1 MTEISSNPKWISKS
15 VDFIKIE
22 IETVFINDDFQLL
35 IWYGVSREAAQAEWV
50 HWLGFSVAK
59 RVKIYEGVA

>member
-35 IWYGVSREAAQAEWV
+35 IWYGVSREA
-50 HWLGFSVAK
+50 G
-59 RVKIYEGVA
+59 

>member
-1 MTEISSNPKWISKS
+1 M
-15 VDFIKIE
+15 DFIKIK
-22 IETVFINDDFQLL
+22 IDTIFINDDSQLL
-35 IWYGVSREAAQAEWV
+35 ILYSDSWEASQAEGV